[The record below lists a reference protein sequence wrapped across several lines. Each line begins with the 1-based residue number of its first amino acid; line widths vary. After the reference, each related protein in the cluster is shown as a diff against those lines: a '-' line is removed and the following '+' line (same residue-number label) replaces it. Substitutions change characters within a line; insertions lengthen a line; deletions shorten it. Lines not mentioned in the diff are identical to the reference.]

1 MSAPIRCDIRDDWED
16 IRQYLVESI
25 GVSSERPEDIY
36 AACVY
41 NQAHYFK
48 NEDGFIILK
57 ETYDAFDKTK
67 ELFVWAAGSRR
78 LGKSII
84 KENKDWIKSVAR
96 EIGAARISF
105 FSEHKGLARLI
116 GAGVS
121 EVKTLYHME
130 VT

>member
-1 MSAPIRCDIRDDWED
+1 MATPMRSDIRDDWED

-41 NQAHYFK
+41 GNAHYFK
-48 NEDGFIILK
+48 NEDGFIILS
-57 ETYDAFDKTK
+57 ETVDRYDKTK
-67 ELFVWAAGSRR
+67 ELFVWATGSRV

-84 KENKDWIKSVAR
+84 RDNKEWIKSVAR
-96 EIGAARISF
+96 DIGAQRITF
-105 FSEHKGLARLI
+105 YTERKGLAKLI
-116 GAGVS
+116 GSGVS